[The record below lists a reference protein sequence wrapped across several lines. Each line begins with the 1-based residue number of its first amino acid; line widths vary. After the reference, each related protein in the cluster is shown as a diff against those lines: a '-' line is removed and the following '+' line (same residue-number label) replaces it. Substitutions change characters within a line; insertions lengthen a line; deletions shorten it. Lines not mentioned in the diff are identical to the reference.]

1 MITIE
6 RKVTFGH
13 GRRGRKEIQGG
24 VAKPATSVGRVPR
37 VSRIMALAIR
47 LDGLIRDGIVA
58 DQADRKSVV

>member
-24 VAKPATSVGRVPR
+24 DAKPATSVGRVPR
-37 VSRIMALAIR
+37 VSRIMAYE
-47 LDGLIRDGIVA
+47 
-58 DQADRKSVV
+58 DQRAGRARRQ